1 MNDVIVIDSAEALD
15 KYSESIFKDISE
27 AVDKKLQINKNA
39 FPPIIVKISS
49 DEEEPYIDAEWMSV
63 FLKFQSTIINSIEIG
78 LGRELTDAEKAA
90 LQIKVYVKKGS
101 RIFEI
106 LSDISGFFDSELVE
120 VLPDMSIGQILS
132 VLIPITAAY
141 LGAKYISSHFKAKI
155 TMHKDEL
162 AHQERVREGEILQLN
177 NQLLAQG
184 LTESESE
191 RILREKDR
199 HETELAIIQHLD
211 KMLDNEKKEGISIA
225 KSIRDIPGINDL
237 EVNGTAISRSDLI
250 EMAKG
255 ERHKYEAKRITIN
268 DWFTIK
274 AIKFN
279 ENQNEIQVESSKYNL
294 KPFAISPEV
303 FIDGAWKR
311 VNERKKIHL
320 IFGCFE
326 KNGRLEVDPSTAL
339 TVLLDEP
346 PATDN
351 ENQ

>member
-1 MNDVIVIDSAEALD
+1 MDNVILIDSAEALE
-15 KYSESIFKDISE
+15 KYSESIFKNISE
-27 AVDKKLQINKNA
+27 AVDKKIQIDKNA
-39 FPPIIVKISS
+39 FPPIVVKISS
-49 DEEEPYIDAEWMSV
+49 DEDEPYIDTEWMSV
-63 FLKFQSTIINSIEIG
+63 FLKFQSTIISSVEIG
-78 LGRELTDAEKAA
+78 LGRTLTDHEKAA

-120 VLPDMSIGQILS
+120 VLPDMTIGQILS
-132 VLIPITAAY
+132 VIVPITAAY
-141 LGAKYISSHFKAKI
+141 LGAKYISSHFKAKV

-162 AHQERVREGEILQLN
+162 SHQERVKEQEILQLN

-199 HETELAIIQHLD
+199 HEAELEIIHHLD
-211 KMLDNEKKEGISIA
+211 RMLDNEKKEGIAIA
-225 KSIRDIPGINDL
+225 KSIKEIPGIDSL
-237 EVNGTAISRSDLI
+237 EVNGTTISKSDLI

-255 ERHKYEAKRITIN
+255 ERHKYETKRITIN

-279 ENQNEIQVESSKYNL
+279 ESQNEIQVESLKYNL
-294 KPFAISPEV
+294 RPFAIPPEV
-303 FIDGAWKR
+303 FNDEAWKR

-320 IFGCFE
+320 IFVCFE
-326 KNGRLEVDPSTAL
+326 KNGKLEVDPNTAL
-339 TVLLDEP
+339 TVLLDDP
-346 PATDN
+346 PMAEGN
-351 ENQ
+351 NQ

>member
-1 MNDVIVIDSAEALD
+1 MDNVIVIDSAEALD

-27 AVDKKLQINKNA
+27 AVDKKLQIDKNA
-39 FPPIIVKISS
+39 FPPIVVKISS
-49 DEEEPYIDAEWMSV
+49 NEDEPYIDAEWMSV
-63 FLKFQSTIINSIEIG
+63 FLKFQSTIINSVEIG
-78 LGRELTDAEKAA
+78 LGRSLTDAEKAS

-120 VLPDMSIGQILS
+120 VLPNMSIGQILS
-132 VLIPITAAY
+132 VIIPITAAY
-141 LGAKYISSHFKAKI
+141 LGGKYISSQFKAKI

-162 AHQERVREGEILQLN
+162 SHQEKTKEQEILQLN

-199 HETELAIIQHLD
+199 HETELAIIQQLD
-211 KMLDNEKKEGISIA
+211 RMLDNEKKEGISIA
-225 KSIRDIPGINDL
+225 KSIRDIPGIDSL
-237 EVNGTAISRSDLI
+237 EVNGTTISKSDLI

-255 ERHKYEAKRITIN
+255 ERHKYEAKRVTVN
-268 DWFTIK
+268 DWFAIK

-279 ENQNEIQVESSKYNL
+279 ESQNEIQVENPKYNL
-294 KPFAISPEV
+294 KSFAIPPEV
-303 FIDGAWKR
+303 FNDEAWKR

-326 KNGRLEVDPSTAL
+326 KNGKLEVDPSTAI
-339 TVLLDEP
+339 TVLLDDLQEC
-346 PATDN
+346 D
-351 ENQ
+351 Q